1 MIIMFHLKLIRM
13 GIISIT
19 LNDNDNIDI
28 FTYSYGIIHEYQIYY
43 NCIHD
48 VI

>member
-1 MIIMFHLKLIRM
+1 M

-28 FTYSYGIIHEYQIYY
+28 FAYSYGIIHEYQIYS
-43 NCIHD
+43 CIIT
-48 VI
+48 VYMM